1 MNRLFPL
8 YDLKDVYKRQRKF
21 LTSYFLSNTS
31 KTCLASS
38 TLSLG
43 KSAIAIAFTWFV
55 VLNASERC

>member
-1 MNRLFPL
+1 MF
-8 YDLKDVYKRQRKF
+8 
-21 LTSYFLSNTS
+21 TSYFLSNTS

-43 KSAIAIAFTWFV
+43 KSAIAIAVIWIV